1 MVRIFVHMYSTCVC
15 GVCVLCNGHCNY
27 CYNAQHLLQKFK
39 YVQFVSIV
47 QIDCLPKRPPGQSF
61 AFPEDPYAATASFQV
76 LVLSTWHSLRD
87 KLFVLVTQVSD
98 VTSVEENRVGGTS

>member
-1 MVRIFVHMYSTCVC
+1 
-15 GVCVLCNGHCNY
+15 
-27 CYNAQHLLQKFK
+27 
-39 YVQFVSIV
+39 VQFVSIV

-61 AFPEDPYAATASFQV
+61 AFPEDPYAAIASFQV

-98 VTSVEENRVGGTS
+98 VTSVELTLVHTTWYGTIVVWGVRTDERTFLLFAANYLSIA

>member
-1 MVRIFVHMYSTCVC
+1 MHNICC
-15 GVCVLCNGHCNY
+15 K
-27 CYNAQHLLQKFK
+27 KFK

-61 AFPEDPYAATASFQV
+61 AFPEDPYAPTASFQV

-98 VTSVEENRVGGTS
+98 VTSVELVVLASS

>member
-1 MVRIFVHMYSTCVC
+1 VVCVC
-15 GVCVLCNGHCNY
+15 CVTAIATIIIMHNICCK
-27 CYNAQHLLQKFK
+27 KFK

-61 AFPEDPYAATASFQV
+61 AFPEDPYAPTASFQV

-98 VTSVEENRVGGTS
+98 VTSVELVVLASS